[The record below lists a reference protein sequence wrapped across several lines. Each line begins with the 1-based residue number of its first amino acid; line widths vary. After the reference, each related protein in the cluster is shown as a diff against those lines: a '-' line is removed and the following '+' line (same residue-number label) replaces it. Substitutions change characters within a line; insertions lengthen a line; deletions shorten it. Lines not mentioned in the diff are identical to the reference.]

1 MSAFLSSKIRVSL
14 WIIIILLNMDV
25 IKNMLLYYCYCYCWV
40 ISSSDDHEFDLL
52 FMLLY
57 YRWATATS
65 VDHDLIMDLIIL
77 TLWHH
82 CWVIASSDHHEYDY
96 IIIHVITILL
106 SHCFLCWSWI
116 WLNYYSRHYIITE
129 SLLSLRIKNLIM
141 LLFMSLHHCWVIST
155 SDDHYNVR
163 QGKSGL
169 WL

>member
-1 MSAFLSSKIRVSL
+1 MWLRTCYYIIVIVIVESFLALMVMNLIDYSCYY
-14 WIIIILLNMDV
+14 IIAELL
-25 IKNMLLYYCYCYCWV
+25 LPL
-40 ISSSDDHEFDLL
+40 
-52 FMLLY
+52 
-57 YRWATATS
+57 
-65 VDHDLIMDLIIL
+65 LIMDLIIL

-116 WLNYYSRHYIITE
+116 WLNYYSRNYIITE

-155 SDDHYNVR
+155 SDDHYNTR
-163 QGKSGL
+163 QGRSGL